1 MNYLGI
7 DPGPKSGG
15 LVIVTNR
22 KEVYAITAMPATE
35 HDLCD
40 FLKEHANTISMAWI
54 EKVHAFPKQGV
65 VSAFNFGDNYGML
78 RGVMSAFDI
87 SFEVVQPLFWQR
99 RLEVPKKG
107 KEETKTVFK
116 NRLKGIA
123 QRMYPGV
130 PLIKATADALLIA
143 EACRR
148 EHGLRIVGERK

>member
-1 MNYLGI
+1 MNFLGI

-15 LVIVTNR
+15 LAIVTSR
-22 KEVYAITAMPATE
+22 KEVYAITPMLATE

-40 FLKEHANTISMAWI
+40 FLKEHATTVTMAWI

-78 RGVMSAFDI
+78 RGVLSSYDI
-87 SFEVVQPLFWQR
+87 PFEVVQPLFWQR
-99 RLEVPKKG
+99 RLEIPKKG
-107 KEETKTVFK
+107 KEETKTRFK
-116 NRLKGIA
+116 NRLRGIA

-130 PLIKATADALLIA
+130 ALLNSTADALLIA

-148 EHGLRIVGERK
+148 EHGLQIVK